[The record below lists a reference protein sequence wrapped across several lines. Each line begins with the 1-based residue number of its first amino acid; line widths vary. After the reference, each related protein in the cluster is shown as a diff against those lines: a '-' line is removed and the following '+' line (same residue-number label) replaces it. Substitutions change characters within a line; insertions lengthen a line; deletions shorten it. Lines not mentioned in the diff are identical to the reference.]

1 MNAHIFRRFCQALTP
16 LLSGARLEKIHALS
30 QSVSQ
35 FGFHGREGRFTLIV
49 RAHRQNPFM
58 FMTATRVAVG
68 APPPMFVMRLRKYL
82 SGQRVTGLFCDWLNR
97 RLWLRFFPTAEVW
110 LCLDLR
116 DGPHLAWEQ
125 PEELDPASI
134 IADGGCSLHDPHWP
148 GADELAHAGA
158 SAWRDWPV
166 LSPALRRT
174 LALLPPEEQNA
185 LLVDLEAGGGDLF
198 LYTADG
204 NDTPELSAWPLPPE
218 LAAGRNEH
226 VYDDP
231 LQAVRITGE
240 RLVLRGLAEEAART
254 AAKPHTAEERRLEK
268 LLQKLQAEEHRLADM
283 AALQEP
289 AKALQAALFRYTRDA
304 RAEAVDLEVGPDM
317 QRITLDPRLT
327 IRENMAAMFHKS
339 GRGRRGLSMLQ
350 TRRESVQQE
359 LEAARARAATAAGMA
374 PPHLVHA
381 PDNKKAARARTEGPV
396 PQLPKGVQAFRS
408 SDGLLLLRGKDAR
421 GNLAALKLGRPDD
434 LWLHAEG
441 SAGAHVIL
449 RRLPGQPVPEETL
462 REAAVLAALKSPY
475 RDAGTALVQCALV
488 RHVHPM
494 RGATPG
500 TVRIDR
506 HEPGLTVR
514 LDPDLEIKLA
524 SS

>member
-1 MNAHIFRRFCQALTP
+1 MALAP

-35 FGFHGREGRFTLIV
+35 FGFHGREGRFTLIL
-49 RAHRQNPFM
+49 RAHRQSPFM
-58 FMTATRVAVG
+58 FMTPTRVAVG
-68 APPPMFVMRLRKYL
+68 APPPAAVMRLRKYL
-82 SGQRVTGLFCDWLNR
+82 SGQRVTALFCDWLNR
-97 RLWLRFFPTAEVW
+97 RLWLRFFPAAEVW
-110 LCLDLR
+110 LRLDLR
-116 DGPHLAWEQ
+116 DGPALVWEQ
-125 PEELDPASI
+125 PDDLDPASLM
-134 IADGGCSLHDPHWP
+134 ADGGHSLHSPRWP
-148 GADELAHAGA
+148 DADDLTGVGM

-174 LALLPPEEQNA
+174 LALLPPEDQNA

-198 LYTADG
+198 LYTGDG
-204 NDTPELSAWPLPPE
+204 DDQPELSAWPLPPE
-218 LAAGRNEH
+218 LAAGRAEH
-226 VYDDP
+226 VHDDP
-231 LQAVRITGE
+231 LEAVRLVGE
-240 RLVLRGLAEEAART
+240 RLVLRGLADEAAR
-254 AAKPHTAEERRLEK
+254 AAARPHTAEERRLEK
-268 LLQKLQAEEHRLADM
+268 LLQKLDTEEQRLADM

-289 AKALQAALFRYTRDA
+289 AKALQAALFRYARDA
-304 RAEAVDLEVGPDM
+304 RAEAVDLETETGM
-317 QRITLDPRLT
+317 RRIPLDPRLT
-327 IRENMAAMFHKS
+327 IRENMAAMFHKA
-339 GRGRRGLSMLQ
+339 GRGRRGLAMLAP
-350 TRRESVQQE
+350 RRETVRGE

-374 PPHLVHA
+374 PAHLMRA
-381 PDNKKAARARTEGPV
+381 PDKTKAAQSRMEAPV

-449 RRLPGQPVPEETL
+449 RRMPGQPVPEATL

-475 RDAGTALVQCALV
+475 KDAGTAMVQCAFV